1 MSLSTTTL
9 GQGRLARVGLE
20 NPARQRIQRQQR
32 SRTAFVCKASQ
43 RRHPDATGLPTDAT
57 SLSLSL
63 ASLLVALSADAAT
76 SVEQTVQST
85 AAKLPSPPPAS
96 TVLQPSSI
104 DTAVSSVVD
113 AVRAGGDTAKGLAN
127 AAQSGLQ
134 YAQQAYG
141 KAAPVLKSAA
151 DTASPY
157 VKSAFSTAQE
167 VVKPVLKAAEPSV
180 KGGLG
185 EAQRFLS
192 NQGLAP
198 PSNLVAKAEKAST
211 VAESA
216 FTSAKPS
223 LTSSLTDLTAKDPGV
238 LAEYALGLI
247 AFYYLGPPF
256 LRGLFG
262 SLRGYAGE
270 INPAA
275 ALDAVSTENNTY
287 IIDIRTSREK
297 ENGGLPDLPSSS
309 RLVEVEYAEIEDR
322 KVRSQLQNVGQI
334 ERQVTALQIAS
345 LKKVNKRSSI
355 LLLDKSGTTSKAIAK
370 ELRKKGF
377 KRVRVVQNGFSGWT
391 SSKLKTRM
399 SNSVSAVEILAPVFG
414 TQRSRSNENKTV
426 NSRAA
431 LPSGR

>member
-1 MSLSTTTL
+1 MPLSTITL
-9 GQGRLARVGLE
+9 SQAKLARVGLE
-20 NPARQRIQRQQR
+20 GPSPVRSQRKHRCRTVFVCDAQQR
-32 SRTAFVCKASQ
+32 EHANSAGCRAGAE
-43 RRHPDATGLPTDAT
+43 

-76 SVEQTVQST
+76 GVQETVEST

-96 TVLQPSSI
+96 SVLQPSTI
-104 DTAVSSVVD
+104 DQAVSSVVD
-113 AVRAGGDTAKGLAN
+113 VVRAGGDAFKSFAN
-127 AAQSGLQ
+127 AAEGGLQ

-141 KAAPVLKSAA
+141 KAAPVLKNAA

-157 VKSAFSTAQE
+157 VKSALTTAQD
-167 VVKPVLKAAEPSV
+167 VAAPALKGLEPTL
-180 KGGLG
+180 KGGLN

-192 NQGLAP
+192 SQGLAP
-198 PSNLVAKAEKAST
+198 PSNLVNKAEKAGS

-223 LTSSLTDLTAKDPGV
+223 LTSSLTNLSSKDPGT
-238 LAEYALGLI
+238 LAEYALGVI
-247 AFYYLGPPF
+247 ALYYLGPPF
-256 LRGLFG
+256 LRGVFG

-275 ALDAVSTENNTY
+275 ALDAVSTDGNTY

-322 KVRSQLQNVGQI
+322 KVRNQLQNVGAI

-345 LKKVNKRSSI
+345 LRKVNRRSSI

-377 KRVRVVQNGFSGWT
+377 KRVRVVQGGFSGWT
-391 SSKLKTRM
+391 SSKLKTKM

-414 TQRSRSNENKTV
+414 TVRRGADQTKTV
-426 NSRAA
+426 NSRA